1 MFKKF
6 GYAAA
11 FMAVAALGACKKA
24 EESPETEVVASEPAD
39 APDIEMPAEETSSD
53 SAK

>member
-1 MFKKF
+1 MLKKF

-11 FMAVAALGACKKA
+11 LTALVGLAACKKA
-24 EESPETEVVASEPAD
+24 EETPQTEVTASEPAD